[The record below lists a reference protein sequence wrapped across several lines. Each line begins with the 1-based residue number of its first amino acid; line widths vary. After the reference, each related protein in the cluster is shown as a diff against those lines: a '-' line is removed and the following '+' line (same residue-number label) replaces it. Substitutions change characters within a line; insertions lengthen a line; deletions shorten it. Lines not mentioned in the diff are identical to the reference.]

1 MQVAQRT
8 LAGPVPQA
16 ISCPALPRA
25 ARPSATLDLAPQRL
39 AALSAAPLLP
49 PRPAP
54 SRAPQQLQRP
64 CRGLAPQAVR
74 RPVPV
79 VSTEEETEETEE
91 ETETE
96 QVQAQAPAAS
106 TSAAPSAAAPAV
118 AALPARAAHGPA
130 PEAAAAVLAA
140 APAAAAPAAAA
151 VTALPAETVAEVE
164 AAPQPQMVTEEFEME
179 VEQVIEPLTFQ
190 SALTRSRNFVS
201 NTWQGEAPHEGRV
214 GDSRGQGRC
223 CWARGGGG
231 NFVSNTWQGKL
242 LLGGIAAVALGTLG
256 LAAYRVWERANTA
269 KAKRLRQI
277 DRNRDLIEG
286 LNKHLMAAGG
296 GNRAGL
302 TASECKR
309 LTRASG
315 FTPVE
320 VFRKYLWYLLRE
332 RRFDQG
338 AVDDLVALKEG
349 LALTD
354 ADVGEAL
361 RERSQR
367 IYEKYGTLMLNTEG
381 LTLQGAQRKASCT
394 ALFRKV
400 LYLAEAPRLVGSAA
414 SEPGGAGLESVADIG
429 KIFGATIED
438 MEKLRIRNLYEA
450 ELDLE
455 GMVDTDDEAAPGAGG
470 DKKPQA

>member
-190 SALTRSRNFVS
+190 SALTRSR
-201 NTWQGEAPHEGRV
+201 
-214 GDSRGQGRC
+214 
-223 CWARGGGG
+223 